1 MFRMLFSYIIFFI
14 VSINALSQTLSKKR
28 DAVEGRLLVEK
39 NYDSLVID
47 SKTTIQIQ
55 KKVFDSTQ
63 KASPEV
69 FYIVNDKPVSR
80 EEYLKHNKKEQ

>member
-1 MFRMLFSYIIFFI
+1 MLFSYIIFFI